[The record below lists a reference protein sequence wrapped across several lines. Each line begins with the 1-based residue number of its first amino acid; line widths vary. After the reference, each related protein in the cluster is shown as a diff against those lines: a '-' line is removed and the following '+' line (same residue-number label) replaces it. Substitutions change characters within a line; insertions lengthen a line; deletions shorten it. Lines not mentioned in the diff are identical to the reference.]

1 MISNENAIDPT
12 LMVTRMLSDY
22 GKYLGL
28 CKGNCTVSTFGKKM
42 VISCWFSTLSRI
54 EIKGMIYCPFSKAH
68 REDSLCFTFSK
79 LKQTRSIAE
88 YLICAKICSKNTHFT
103 N

>member
-12 LMVTRMLSDY
+12 LMVRRMLSDY

-42 VISCWFSTLSRI
+42 VMSCWFSTLSRI

-68 REDSLCFTFSK
+68 REDFLCFTFSK
-79 LKQTRSIAE
+79 LKQTNQEVLLS
-88 YLICAKICSKNTHFT
+88 T
-103 N
+103 